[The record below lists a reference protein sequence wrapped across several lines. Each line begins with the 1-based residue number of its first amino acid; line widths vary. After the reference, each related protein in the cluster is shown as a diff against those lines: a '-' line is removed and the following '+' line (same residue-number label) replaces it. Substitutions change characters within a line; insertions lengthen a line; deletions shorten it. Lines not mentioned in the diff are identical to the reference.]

1 MIVRSKANL
10 RDIIFTVNGSILP
23 RIAVKL
29 GAIAVVSAF
38 AVLAA
43 QAHPGIFARIS
54 TIPFTLI
61 GIALSVFMSF
71 RNNTCYARWW
81 EGRQLWGELIISARS
96 LARET
101 SLLPEDD
108 RRELLRGV
116 CGFACGLAARLR
128 GEDEIAAIEPWVDL
142 GAGAKSPNATN
153 VVLDRMGR
161 RLLSLM
167 HEGVITPIHYS
178 VVEQEI
184 RALSKVQAAC
194 ERISTTPV
202 PFAYSLLLHRTA
214 LVFCLMLP
222 FALAGSL
229 DWWTPL
235 PVLLTAYTFFGL
247 DALGHELED
256 PFGIEP
262 NCLPLYALKRTIERE
277 MLSLLGHEDLP
288 APLKPHKAVLR

>member
-1 MIVRSKANL
+1 MIVRSQPNL
-10 RDIIFTVNGSILP
+10 KDIIFTINGSILP
-23 RIAVKL
+23 RIAPRL
-29 GAIAVVSAF
+29 GAIAVVSIIAI
-38 AVLAA
+38 LAA

-96 LARET
+96 FARET
-101 SLLPEDD
+101 SLLAQED
-108 RRELLRGV
+108 RRELLHGV
-116 CGFACGLAARLR
+116 CGFACGLTARLR
-128 GEDEIAAIEPWVDL
+128 GEAEVTAIEPWVNL
-142 GAGAKSPNATN
+142 EAAATGPNATN
-153 VVLDRMGR
+153 AVLDRMGQ

-167 HEGVITPIHYS
+167 KDGAITPVHYA
-178 VVEQEI
+178 VLEDAI
-184 RALSKVQAAC
+184 RSFSKVQGAC

-214 LVFCLMLP
+214 IVFCVMLP

-229 DWWTPL
+229 AWWTLL

-256 PFGIEP
+256 PFGVVP
-262 NCLPLYALKRTIERE
+262 NGLPLHALKRTIERE
-277 MLSLLGHEDLP
+277 MLSLLGEQDLP
-288 APLKPHKAVLR
+288 APMQPYKSVLS